1 MTTDLTFIDPAEATE
16 DQLNESRR
24 TLRKMI
30 DTAIAV
36 AGWSEE
42 SIESERRDELAE
54 AGLQAALHFND
65 AELFMLGGLVT
76 YMARQ
81 SHEAEQDIM
90 AEADE
95 FRAASGVEPTDDS
108 AFKVAA

>member
-30 DTAIAV
+30 DTAISV
-36 AGWSEE
+36 AGWSED
-42 SIESERRDELAE
+42 SINGERRDELAE

-76 YMARQ
+76 YLARQ
-81 SHEAEQDIM
+81 QHDDLM
-90 AEADE
+90 ADADE